1 MERVP
6 NFDIHPNFNKIKGS
20 LGWGNVK
27 ERTAVIGISR
37 QLHQLLHNF
46 SPDLIDD
53 RPGPYRQKVVEEAFS
68 KYIAH
73 NKATLINP
81 VQPGICQARAI
92 PELRALLGQ
101 DSLPF
106 SQLAVSI
113 KKHLVLLD
121 IID

>member
-1 MERVP
+1 MERAP
-6 NFDIHPNFNKIKGS
+6 IFDIHPNFNKIKSS
-20 LGWGNVK
+20 LGWGNVR

-53 RPGPYRQKVVEEAFS
+53 KPGPYRQKVVEEAFS

-73 NKATLINP
+73 NKVTLINP

-113 KKHLVLLD
+113 KRHLVLLD

>member
-6 NFDIHPNFNKIKGS
+6 IFDIHPNFNKIKGS
-20 LGWGNVK
+20 LGWGNVR

-53 RPGPYRQKVVEEAFS
+53 RPGPCRQKVVEEAFS

-73 NKATLINP
+73 NKVILINP

-92 PELRALLGQ
+92 PELRALLGR

-113 KKHLVLLD
+113 KRHLVLLD